1 MFLLKEYGDNDQLPL
16 PVNLSLVDNL
26 SLQDKPREALEKLS
40 SLKSFSL
47 RNVAYLAESV
57 QRCSAIEIE
66 LASEVY
72 EKTWKTVRENMTGS
86 HEVGV
91 VSELKKAY
99 LLRIF
104 NAMMFIQAAALREE
118 VRLVIWTR
126 V

>member
-1 MFLLKEYGDNDQLPL
+1 MKEYGDTDQLPL

-26 SLQDKPREALEKLS
+26 SLQDKPREALKKLS
-40 SLKSFSL
+40 FLKSFGL

-57 QRCSAIEIE
+57 QRCSVE

-118 VRLVIWTR
+118 VRLVI
-126 V
+126 